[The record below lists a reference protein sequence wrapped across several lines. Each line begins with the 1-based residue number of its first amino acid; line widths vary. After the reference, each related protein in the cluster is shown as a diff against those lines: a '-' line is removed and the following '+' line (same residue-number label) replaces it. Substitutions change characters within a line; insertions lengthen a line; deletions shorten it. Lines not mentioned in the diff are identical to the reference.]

1 MTKKRSGKGKHIP
14 QRTCVGCRQVLAK
27 QEMTRIV
34 ATADGVRVDLTG
46 KKNGRGAY
54 LHNLKACWQKGIN
67 GSLSTAL
74 RRELSSED
82 RERLLAFLE
91 MLPK

>member
-1 MTKKRSGKGKHIP
+1 MTKYHPGKGKHMP

-34 ATADGVRVDLTG
+34 ATADGVQVDLTG

-54 LHNLKACWQKGIN
+54 LHNLKDCWQKAIN
-67 GSLSTAL
+67 GSLSGAL
-74 RRELSSED
+74 RRPLTDED
-82 RERLLAFLE
+82 REHLTE
-91 MLPK
+91 YMETLP